1 MEKLELKQ
9 ISNHIYKLTVETNVG
24 IPIIINTWYI
34 VNDDNVYIVD
44 SGMNSYSKTQIKA
57 ALFLG
62 TPQALFLTHG
72 HGDHINGAKEIAE
85 SLNIPIYA
93 HENEL
98 PYINGELPYP
108 NKQVV
113 ERTNVAYKVQPIH
126 QSLDVP
132 FTFYLTPG
140 HAPGHVVY
148 HHDGDDVLICGD
160 LFISSTTAL
169 HPPIYKFTYNMSQNI
184 KSGTIIDDIQPY
196 LISTSHGEDIVYAEE
211 LYQIYTFKYGEAE

>member
-1 MEKLELKQ
+1 MELKQ

-93 HENEL
+93 HEMSSLILMENYPIPINRSWSARMSHIKFN
-98 PYINGELPYP
+98 PYIN
-108 NKQVV
+108 
-113 ERTNVAYKVQPIH
+113 H
-126 QSLDVP
+126 
-132 FTFYLTPG
+132 
-140 HAPGHVVY
+140 
-148 HHDGDDVLICGD
+148 
-160 LFISSTTAL
+160 
-169 HPPIYKFTYNMSQNI
+169 
-184 KSGTIIDDIQPY
+184 
-196 LISTSHGEDIVYAEE
+196 
-211 LYQIYTFKYGEAE
+211 